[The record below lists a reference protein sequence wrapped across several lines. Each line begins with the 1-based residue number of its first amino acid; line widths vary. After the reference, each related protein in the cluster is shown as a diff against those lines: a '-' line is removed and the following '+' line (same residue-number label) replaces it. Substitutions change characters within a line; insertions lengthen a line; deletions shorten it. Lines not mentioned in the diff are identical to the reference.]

1 MIVKNCKFGYKSF
14 KLLNHSTI
22 KLKFNMNFSRIPL
35 STYTTSSIIKYDHH
49 FSSLNHLFQRSY
61 SSQQDDRSKGE
72 RSKDDKS
79 KDDKLKELLKD
90 LKTEN
95 EPRSEPKEKGKDKRS
110 TEEQDSESH
119 KTNQQQASDR
129 WGSDDEMGKK
139 KRQEK
144 GAKMFGFRVNPDLP
158 LLMHFEPKAMP
169 NIFYTILNYFKVY
182 FYIKPY
188 IDKEFN
194 IHKFLDGS
202 KHVN

>member
-1 MIVKNCKFGYKSF
+1 MLVKNCKFGYKSF

-22 KLKFNMNFSRIPL
+22 KLKFSMNFSRIPL
-35 STYTTSSIIKYDHH
+35 STYTTSSLIKYDHH

-61 SSQQDDRSKGE
+61 SSQQDDRSKDE
-72 RSKDDKS
+72 KS
-79 KDDKLKELLKD
+79 KDDKLKGLLKD
-90 LKTEN
+90 LKIEN
-95 EPRSEPKEKGKDKRS
+95 EPRSEPKEKGKDKQL

-119 KTNQQQASDR
+119 KTDQQQADDR
-129 WGSDDEMGKK
+129 GSDDEMGKK
-139 KRQEK
+139 KRQGK

-158 LLMHFEPKAMP
+158 MLMRFEPKAMP

>member
-22 KLKFNMNFSRIPL
+22 KFKFNMNFSRIPL

-61 SSQQDDRSKGE
+61 SSQHDDWSKGE

-95 EPRSEPKEKGKDKRS
+95 EPRSEPKEKGKDKRL

-119 KTNQQQASDR
+119 KTDQQQAGDR
-129 WGSDDEMGKK
+129 GSDDEMGKK

-144 GAKMFGFRVNPDLP
+144 GAKMFGFTVNPDLP